1 MRRYYES
8 TIARRKTGL
17 IYWDMDWSSGCYTL
31 YAPQT
36 GNGLVKLIDISG
48 DTVHEWNLP
57 VRPGRDAVILPNGNL
72 GYNGSHEKS
81 VDLYPAWDIWHGGHF
96 MEATPSGDIVWEHED
111 PYHHHDA
118 QWLDNGNLLYT
129 VASPIPV
136 KNGKGLFNSKVP
148 LEMQQRPFSDTIRE
162 VNREGE
168 VVWEWNVWEH
178 ISIEDYPIHEC
189 FNRDNAKERLHWPM
203 VNGIHQ
209 TEDGLILLSLRTT
222 SGIIAV
228 DKETREIIWKLKYP
242 LVAQQHDPSLTED
255 GYVLCFDNGNI
266 RPASIHHSRI
276 VEYDIVAEELVW
288 EYKDPMPPAFFSP
301 YMGSVE
307 KLWNGSYSICESA
320 FGRIFEV
327 NPKGELMWEYVIPEF
342 AEYPKP
348 LNQFITG
355 EHNSCFKTHRYQ
367 DNDIL
372 KILNHK

>member
-1 MRRYYES
+1 MTTIKRRNLGVTYYNEEKS
-8 TIARRKTGL
+8 ARGF
-17 IYWDMDWSSGCYTL
+17 TL

-36 GNGLVKLIDISG
+36 GNGRVVLINMHG
-48 DTVHEWNLP
+48 DVEHEWNLP

-81 VDLYPAWDIWHGGHF
+81 IDLYSAWDIWHGGHF
-96 MEATPSGDIVWEHED
+96 MEVTPGGDIVWEHED

-136 KNGKGLFNSKVP
+136 SAGKGLFSKIP
-148 LEMQQRPFSDTIRE
+148 LEMQQRPFSDTVRE

-168 VVWEWNVWEH
+168 VVWEWNAWEH

-203 VNGIHQ
+203 INGVYQKNNIV
-209 TEDGLILLSLRTT
+209 LMSLRTT

-228 DKETREIIWKLKYP
+228 NKENNDILWELKYP
-242 LVAQQHDPSLTED
+242 LVAQQHDPSFTED
-255 GYVLCFDNGNI
+255 GNLLCFDNGNI
-266 RPASIHHSRI
+266 RPSSIHHSRI
-276 VEYDIVAEELVW
+276 VEYDPKTKDLVW
-288 EYKDPMPPAFFSP
+288 SYVDSMPPAFFSP

-307 KLWNGSYSICESA
+307 RLWNGNTFICESA
-320 FGRIFEV
+320 FGRLFEV
-327 NPKGELMWEYVIPEF
+327 TPEGETVWEYVIPDF
-342 AEYPKP
+342 AEYPEP

-355 EHNSCFKTHRYQ
+355 EHNSCFKAHRYK
-367 DNDIL
+367 D
-372 KILNHK
+372 K